1 MPARERL
8 NYRSFVSLLTTF
20 SFITAAVSGL
30 VLYVSPQGRV
40 AFWQNWTMLGLGKI
54 EWNSLH
60 TLGSFL
66 FAATSLFHFW
76 FNWKAFVGYLRNRLE
91 TTLGHR
97 RELAAATMV
106 AIFVMA
112 SAIYGLPP
120 LNAVVSFGDRVKGSW
135 AKGGGNE
142 PPFPHAELM
151 TLEGLTMRLGIDT
164 GAALSA
170 LEQHH
175 IAVKSPE
182 ETLISIARE
191 NRVAPSDL
199 FAQIRHFK
207 AREDYGQ
214 DVLEVL
220 EVSSL
225 SSLRERAIAAT
236 APRQAHAADTTAETT
251 PEIKRY
257 TDYSVVIKFD
267 GTGIG
272 VKTLEQI
279 CREFEIPM
287 ETAQQKLARRNLA
300 VSPTELLKE
309 AARRNGV
316 MPIEILQAVIVGEP
330 ARK

>member
-1 MPARERL
+1 MSARERL

-20 SFITAAVSGL
+20 SFVTAAVSGL

-40 AFWQNWTMLGLGKI
+40 AYWQGWTMLGLGKG

-66 FAATSLFHFW
+66 FAATSLFHLW
-76 FNWKAFVGYLRNRLE
+76 FNWKTFVGYLRNRIG

-97 RELAAATMV
+97 RELAAATLV
-106 AIFVMA
+106 ALIVMA

-142 PPFPHAELM
+142 PPFPHAELL
-151 TLEGLTMRLGIDT
+151 TLEGLTMRLGLDT
-164 GAALSA
+164 GAALST

-175 IAVKSPE
+175 ITVKSPE
-182 ETLISIARE
+182 ETLISIAHN

-199 FAQIRHFK
+199 FAQIRHLMVQEPVTPTDMP
-207 AREDYGQ
+207 AQ
-214 DVLEVL
+214 
-220 EVSSL
+220 EVSHG
-225 SSLRERAIAAT
+225 SSMKKRVIAAT
-236 APRQAHAADTTAETT
+236 TPRQAHAADTTAETT

-257 TDYSVVIKFD
+257 TDDSVVIKFE

-287 ETAQQKLARRNLA
+287 ETAQQKLARRNLT